1 MAKTLWSFGHSECN
15 RVKELVYA
23 DFCVVF
29 SIVTFFDKKKK
40 KKKKIVNQMSRSVL
54 IFSALLVNVKIYADI
69 VQVSA
74 VSALLI
80 NVRICSDIIN
90 IIGKCQGQY

>member
-1 MAKTLWSFGHSECN
+1 MQISVLSFLLSHF
-15 RVKELVYA
+15 L
-23 DFCVVF
+23 
-29 SIVTFFDKKKK
+29 TKKKK
-40 KKKKIVNQMSRSVL
+40 SNQMSRSVL

-80 NVRICSDIIN
+80 NVRICADIIN
-90 IIGKCQGQY
+90 IIGKCQGQH